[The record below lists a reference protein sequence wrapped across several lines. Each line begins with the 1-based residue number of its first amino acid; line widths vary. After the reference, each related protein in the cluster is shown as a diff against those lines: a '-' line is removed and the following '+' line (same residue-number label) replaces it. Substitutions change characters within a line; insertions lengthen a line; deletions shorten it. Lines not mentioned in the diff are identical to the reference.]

1 MVNNWLI
8 PLNINENQNFVIAN
22 IIQLPNTLVCFGA
35 IQRFKVL
42 STFAMLTTTN
52 VKSSFHRERFI
63 LSSLVMALTRLS
75 RHQVHQAALLPSAGD
90 GPLLP
95 HVLEHI
101 PLGRGLRLH
110 GWVQAV
116 SEAAPSQRAAELMM
130 KGSLKQEYVLNLY
143 CHQRL
148 HITHPN
154 TCYWFYLRYRSAVK
168 S

>member
-8 PLNINENQNFVIAN
+8 PWNINENQNFVIAN

-52 VKSSFHRERFI
+52 VKSSFHSERFI
-63 LSSLVMALTRLS
+63 LSALVMAVPPLTRLS

-95 HVLEHI
+95 HVLEHL

-116 SEAAPSQRAAELMM
+116 NEAAARWEGAACSWAHDEGKSETAVCSEFILSSEAAHYSPQH
-130 KGSLKQEYVLNLY
+130 VLLI
-143 CHQRL
+143 L
-148 HITHPN
+148 FKI
-154 TCYWFYLRYRSAVK
+154 
-168 S
+168 